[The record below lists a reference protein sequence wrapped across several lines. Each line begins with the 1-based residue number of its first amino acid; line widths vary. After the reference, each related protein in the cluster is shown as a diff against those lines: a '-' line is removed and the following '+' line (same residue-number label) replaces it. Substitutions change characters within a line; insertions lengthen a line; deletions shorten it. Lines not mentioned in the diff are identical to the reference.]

1 MSWLAYRTARIP
13 VRRRAVLATL
23 RFVTL
28 LVLVLLLM
36 RPVAPSGDGGA
47 SGAVVPILVDVSRSM
62 GIEDAGGM
70 RRIDRAREI
79 LATGLLPSLSAQF
92 RTEVLAFGA
101 GLAPVAAETLTASAP
116 RSDLTAALAEVSER
130 YRGRTVAGI
139 IVLSDGGDTN
149 QDGMAVAVP
158 AVAPVFALG
167 LGTATV
173 GRDREVLSV
182 TAAEAV
188 LDDSRVDLAVSAV
201 SHGHGTAPIELRL
214 LENGRP
220 LEVRRATPAA
230 DGIPVRET
238 FHVTPNAGAPAVYTI
253 EIPAAAGE
261 LVPENNTRSVL
272 VQPPTR
278 PRRVLLVQGAPG
290 FEHSFLQR
298 AWSSDTGLEVDSVV
312 RKGKNEQGGDT
323 FYVQAGAAR
332 GRSLASGYPATR
344 AELFAYDAVV
354 LANVEGSSLTA
365 AQLEAT
371 RDFVGRRGG
380 GLLVLGA
387 QSFLRQG
394 LLDTPHRRRAAA
406 RSLRSRPRRPAGL
419 GTPSR
424 GANRVALTSAGADHP
439 IMQLTADAEETRK
452 RWEAVP
458 ALASVSP
465 LGGPRPGAS
474 VLAVT
479 SGPGGAA
486 RALVAVQ
493 RYGNGRAMVFTG
505 EASWRWRMM
514 LPASDR
520 SYDTFWRQA
529 VRWLALT
536 AADPVTLTPP
546 ASASPGDD
554 IRWRVSGARRRLRAA
569 ERRAR
574 STCASRGR
582 TAKVESLAASCRC
595 GERAMAR
602 SSPHQRPLGAG
613 VYRATAEVRQEGK
626 APVFATAS
634 VLVGGA
640 DTEMTDPRLNVRVLQ
655 RIAAASGGRVIE
667 TGDIAALPGQLRAAV
682 PAAVIV
688 ARRDL
693 WHNGWSFPRSC
704 CCWLPSGCCAA
715 VGAAMTC
722 RLRGGLPGARV
733 RRRCPRRRTGS
744 RSATR

>member
-1 MSWLAYRTARIP
+1 MSFANPLPWWALLIVVLAAALLSWLAYRTARLT
-13 VRRRAVLATL
+13 VRRRAFLSTL

-28 LVLVLLLM
+28 LALVLLLM
-36 RPVAPSGDGGA
+36 RPVARISDGGET
-47 SGAVVPILVDVSRSM
+47 GAVVPVLVDVSRSM
-62 GIEDAGGM
+62 GIEDAGGA

-79 LATGLLPSLSAQF
+79 VAGGVLPALSSQF
-92 RTEVLAFGA
+92 RVEVLGFGA
-101 GLAPVAAETLTASAP
+101 GLTPVAADALTASAP
-116 RSDLTAALAEVSER
+116 RSDLTGALAEVAER

-139 IVLSDGGDTN
+139 VVLSDGGDTN
-149 QDGMAVAVP
+149 QDGQSAVAP
-158 AVAPVFALG
+158 PVAPVFALG

-188 LDDSRVDLAVSAV
+188 LDRSRVDLAVSAV

-230 DGIPVRET
+230 DGIPIRET
-238 FHVTPNAGAPAVYTI
+238 FHVTPNAGAPAVYTV
-253 EIPAAAGE
+253 EIPAGAGD

-272 VQPPTR
+272 VQPPGR

-323 FYVQAGAAR
+323 FYVQAGAER
-332 GRSLASGYPATR
+332 GRSLAMGFPATR

-354 LANVEGSSLTA
+354 LANVEGSTLTT

-394 LLDTPHRRRAAA
+394 LLDTPIENVLPLDLSDRGRGVLQASAT
-406 RSLRSRPRRPAGL
+406 PA
-419 GTPSR
+419 R
-424 GANRVALTSAGADHP
+424 GANRVALTSAGMEHP

-479 SGPGGAA
+479 SGPGGAP

-493 RYGNGRAMVFTG
+493 RYGTGRAMVFTG
-505 EASWRWRMM
+505 EAAWRWRMM

-520 SYDTFWRQA
+520 SYDTFWCQS

-536 AADPVTLTPP
+536 ATDPVTLVPP
-546 ASASPGDD
+546 ASATPGEN
-554 IRWRVSGARRRLRAA
+554 IRWRVNARDAGFEPMAGATVDVRI
-569 ERRAR
+569 
-574 STCASRGR
+574 
-582 TAKVESLAASCRC
+582 TAPDGKVESLAAV
-595 GERAMAR
+595 ADAAAR
-602 SSPHQRPLGAG
+602 DGSFVAHQRPLGAG

-626 APVFATAS
+626 APVLATAS

-640 DTEMTDPRLNVRVLQ
+640 DTEMADPRLNVRVLQ

-667 TGDIAALPGQLRAAV
+667 AGDIAALPGQLRAAI
-682 PAAVIV
+682 PAAVIA

-693 WHNGWSFPRSC
+693 WHNGWSFAGLVLLLAAE
-704 CCWLPSGCCAA
+704 WL
-715 VGAAMTC
+715 
-722 RLRGGLPGARV
+722 LRRQWGMR
-733 RRRCPRRRTGS
+733 
-744 RSATR
+744 

>member
-1 MSWLAYRTARIP
+1 MGFANPLPWWALIAVVMAAALLSWLGYRTARIS

-23 RFVTL
+23 RFLTL
-28 LVLVLLLM
+28 LLLVVLLM
-36 RPVAPSGDGGA
+36 RPVARSSDA
-47 SGAVVPILVDVSRSM
+47 DATGAVVPILVDVSRSM
-62 GIEDAGGM
+62 SIEDAGGM

-79 LATGLLPSLSAQF
+79 VAAGLLPSLSGQF
-92 RTEVLAFGA
+92 RTEVLGFGA
-101 GLAPVAAETLTASAP
+101 GVAPVAPEALTASAT

-149 QDGMAVAVP
+149 AGGRAVP
-158 AVAPVFALG
+158 AAAPVFALG

-173 GRDREVLSV
+173 GRDREVLGV

-188 LDDSRVDLAVSAV
+188 LDRSRVDLAVSAV

-253 EIPAAAGE
+253 EIPSAAGD

-272 VQPPTR
+272 VQPPAR
-278 PRRVLLVQGAPG
+278 ARRVLLVQGAPG

-298 AWSSDTGLEVDSVV
+298 AWSGDTGLEVDSVV
-312 RKGKNEQGGDT
+312 RKGRNEQGGDT

-344 AELFAYDAVV
+344 AELFAYDAVI
-354 LANVEGSSLTA
+354 LANVEGSSLTG

-371 RDFVGRRGG
+371 RDFVGKRGG

-387 QSFLRQG
+387 QSFHRQG
-394 LLDTPHRRRAAA
+394 LIDTPIEDVLPLDLSDRGRGVLQASA
-406 RSLRSRPRRPAGL
+406 
-419 GTPSR
+419 TPR
-424 GANRVALTSAGADHP
+424 GANRVALTSAGAAHP
-439 IMQLTADAEETRK
+439 IMQLTADADETRK

-458 ALASVSP
+458 ALASISA

-479 SGPGGAA
+479 SGPGGAP

-493 RYGNGRAMVFTG
+493 RYGTGRAMVFTG
-505 EASWRWRMM
+505 EAAWRWRMM
-514 LPASDR
+514 LPANDR
-520 SYDTFWRQA
+520 SYDTFWCQSA
-529 VRWLALT
+529 RWLALT
-536 AADPVTLTPP
+536 ATDPVTLTPP

-554 IRWRVSGARRRLRAA
+554 IRWRVTARDADFEPLSGAVVDVRV
-569 ERRAR
+569 
-574 STCASRGR
+574 TGPDG
-582 TAKVESLAASCRC
+582 KVESLSANADAA
-595 GERAMAR
+595 AR
-602 SSPHQRPLGAG
+602 DGSFVAHQRPLGAG

-626 APVFATAS
+626 APIFATAS

-640 DTEMTDPRLNVRVLQ
+640 DTEMADPRLNVRVLQ

-667 TGDIAALPGQLRAAV
+667 TGEIAALPAQLRAAC
-682 PAAVIV
+682 PGRSH
-688 ARRDL
+688 RRA
-693 WHNGWSFPRSC
+693 P
-704 CCWLPSGCCAA
+704 
-715 VGAAMTC
+715 
-722 RLRGGLPGARV
+722 
-733 RRRCPRRRTGS
+733 
-744 RSATR
+744 